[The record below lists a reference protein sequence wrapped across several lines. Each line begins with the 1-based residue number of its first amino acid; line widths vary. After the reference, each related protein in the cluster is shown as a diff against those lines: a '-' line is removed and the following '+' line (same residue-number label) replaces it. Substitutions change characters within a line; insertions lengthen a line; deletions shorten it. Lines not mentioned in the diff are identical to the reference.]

1 MNSPGTQVSEN
12 VSVETEMNRFRF
24 TSRRVIMQTQMK
36 QTRIFPRRL
45 PTGLSWFI
53 ALELFLFAPFK
64 FYPRGILGYPSYPEK
79 FVHWGYPAWFSFVV
93 GGGELLAAM
102 MLVIPRRRFL
112 GAVLLMFILTG
123 AVATHIIN
131 HDSLADSV
139 SAPVHLVL
147 AGVVALACWPADWR
161 EPLALSRRGPG
172 SERSASQHS

>member
-1 MNSPGTQVSEN
+1 
-12 VSVETEMNRFRF
+12 
-24 TSRRVIMQTQMK
+24 MK
-36 QTRIFPRRL
+36 LFDKLMMFHGWRRRL

-93 GGGELLAAM
+93 GGGELLAAV

-147 AGVVALACWPADWR
+147 ACVVALACWPADWR
-161 EPLALSRRGPG
+161 EPLALGRRGPG

>member
-1 MNSPGTQVSEN
+1 MEETINDEIIRQADDVPWMATTAAHRPELVHSLGALPLRPVQV
-12 VSVETEMNRFRF
+12 
-24 TSRRVIMQTQMK
+24 
-36 QTRIFPRRL
+36 L
-45 PTGLSWFI
+45 PTRDPWLPVVSREVRALGLSS
-53 ALELFLFAPFK
+53 LVLF
-64 FYPRGILGYPSYPEK
+64 RRRR
-79 FVHWGYPAWFSFVV
+79 
-93 GGGELLAAM
+93 GELLAAV

-161 EPLALSRRGPG
+161 EPLALGRRGPG
-172 SERSASQHS
+172 SERSASKHS

>member
-1 MNSPGTQVSEN
+1 VSEN

-36 QTRIFPRRL
+36 QTRLWPRRL
-45 PTGLSWFI
+45 PTGLSRFI

-79 FVHWGYPAWFSFVV
+79 FVHWGYPAWFSSVV
-93 GGGELLAAM
+93 GGGELLAAV

>member
-1 MNSPGTQVSEN
+1 
-12 VSVETEMNRFRF
+12 
-24 TSRRVIMQTQMK
+24 MK
-36 QTRIFPRRL
+36 LFDKLMMFHGWRRRL

-53 ALELFLFAPFK
+53 ALELFLVPPFK

-79 FVHWGYPAWFSFVV
+79 VVHWGYPAWFSFVV
-93 GGGELLAAM
+93 GGGELLAAV

-147 AGVVALACWPADWR
+147 ACGVALGWWPAGSK
-161 EPLALSRRGPG
+161 ETPALGRTRPG
-172 SERSASQHS
+172 SPRSRAQQPQC